1 MAVSLLNSFL
11 LSANM
16 KRIASLFLLATLFY
30 NVLGY
35 YTMFAYQKEQTWV
48 SSMEK
53 IPSSEFQV
61 IRLNASV
68 YSFIEDTDF
77 EYVNENV
84 IIKNKSYHIFK
95 KRIQNNIISLYY
107 LRNSYGDVIGKDLS
121 EIVDN
126 QLFNSTTS
134 KESPAKKLLK
144 TSLPDYIPNTTVCI
158 DFSAKIDL
166 NSAEP
171 IITPNKELDSGYLSL
186 SYSPPDV
193 A

>member
-1 MAVSLLNSFL
+1 
-11 LSANM
+11 
-16 KRIASLFLLATLFY
+16 
-30 NVLGY
+30 
-35 YTMFAYQKEQTWV
+35 MFAYQKEQTWV

-53 IPSSEFQV
+53 IPSSEFQE

-95 KRIQNNIISLYY
+95 KRIQNNVLSLYY
-107 LRNSYGDVIGKDLS
+107 LRNSYGDVIGKDLN

-126 QLFNSTTS
+126 QLFDSTPS

-144 TSLPDYIPNTTVCI
+144 SSLPDYIPNNPICI
-158 DFSAKIDL
+158 DFLAKANL
-166 NSAEP
+166 NSIEP
-171 IITPNKELDSGYLSL
+171 IITPSKELNSGYISL
-186 SYSPPDV
+186 SYSPPDFV
-193 A
+193 

>member
-1 MAVSLLNSFL
+1 
-11 LSANM
+11 
-16 KRIASLFLLATLFY
+16 
-30 NVLGY
+30 
-35 YTMFAYQKEQTWV
+35 MFAYQKEQTWV

-53 IPSSEFQV
+53 IPSSEFQE

-95 KRIQNNIISLYY
+95 KRIQNNVLSLYY
-107 LRNSYGDVIGKDLS
+107 LRNSYGDVIGKDLN

-126 QLFNSTTS
+126 QLFDSTPS

-144 TSLPDYIPNTTVCI
+144 SSLPDYIPNNPICI
-158 DFSAKIDL
+158 DFLAKANF
-166 NSAEP
+166 NSIEP
-171 IITPNKELDSGYLSL
+171 IITPNKELNSGYISL
-186 SYSPPDV
+186 SYSPPDFV
-193 A
+193 

>member
-1 MAVSLLNSFL
+1 
-11 LSANM
+11 M

-61 IRLNASV
+61 LRLNASV
-68 YSFIEDTDF
+68 YSFVEDTDF

-84 IIKNKSYHIFK
+84 IINNKSYHIFK
-95 KRIQNNIISLYY
+95 KRIQNNILSLYY
-107 LRNSYGDVIGKDLS
+107 LRNSYGDVIGKDLN

-126 QLFNSTTS
+126 QLFNSTPS

-144 TSLPDYIPNTTVCI
+144 SSLPDYIPNNPICI
-158 DFSAKIDL
+158 DFSAKTDL
-166 NSAEP
+166 NSIEP
-171 IITPNKELDSGYLSL
+171 IITPNLALDSGYISL
-186 SYSPPDV
+186 SYSPPDIV
-193 A
+193 

>member
-1 MAVSLLNSFL
+1 
-11 LSANM
+11 M

-53 IPSSEFQV
+53 IPSSEFQE

-95 KRIQNNIISLYY
+95 KRIQNNVLSLYY
-107 LRNSYGDVIGKDLS
+107 LRNSYGDVIGKDLN

-126 QLFNSTTS
+126 QLFDSTPS
-134 KESPAKKLLK
+134 KESPAKKLFK
-144 TSLPDYIPNTTVCI
+144 SSLPDYIPNNPICI
-158 DFSAKIDL
+158 DFLAKANF
-166 NSAEP
+166 NSIEP
-171 IITPNKELDSGYLSL
+171 IITPNKELNSGYISL
-186 SYSPPDV
+186 SYSPPDFV
-193 A
+193 